1 MLGCGN
7 QGILNIGIDNK
18 TTRGL
23 ERSSS
28 ILQNLA
34 KGKLFPFTHFQKM
47 IVVSTVRR
55 FAGVNV
61 CEM

>member
-1 MLGCGN
+1 MLGYGN
-7 QGILNIGIDNK
+7 QGIFNVGIDNK

-28 ILQNLA
+28 ILQNPA
-34 KGKLFPFTHFQKM
+34 KGKLFPFTHFRKM

-55 FAGVNV
+55 FAGMNV
-61 CEM
+61 CEL